1 MFSYKF
7 LQKIKNKKKKALAIK
22 SSIVHQNKKFINDE
36 NFTYLIQKKTKIHD
50 YSREAIRLI
59 IIFSNLLYHK
69 QKIMITTMRISH
81 HPCAPVV
88 KEDNFN
94 MVNNKLWTS
103 ENDTILNGVFPKI
116 KRIRK
121 IAIINNLICK
131 LKF

>member
-1 MFSYKF
+1 
-7 LQKIKNKKKKALAIK
+7 
-22 SSIVHQNKKFINDE
+22 
-36 NFTYLIQKKTKIHD
+36 
-50 YSREAIRLI
+50 
-59 IIFSNLLYHK
+59 
-69 QKIMITTMRISH
+69 MITTMRISH
-81 HPCAPVV
+81 HPRAPVV

-94 MVNNKLWTS
+94 IVNNKLWTS